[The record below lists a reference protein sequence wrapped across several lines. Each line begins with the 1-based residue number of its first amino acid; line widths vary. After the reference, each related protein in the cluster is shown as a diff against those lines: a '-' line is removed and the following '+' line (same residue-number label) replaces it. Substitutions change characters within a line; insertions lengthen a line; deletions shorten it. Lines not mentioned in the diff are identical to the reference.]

1 MKKITPTLGQLIK
14 SYRIKSD
21 LTQKD
26 LAEKIGYDIPQFISL
41 MENGHAKI
49 PLIILG
55 QLISILK
62 IPEKKVLDI
71 LTENYKR
78 DALEQISTGR
88 KKASNDSYQDDV

>member
-1 MKKITPTLGQLIK
+1 MKKSTPTLGQLIK
-14 SYRIKSD
+14 SYRVKSE

-26 LAEKIGYDIPQFISL
+26 LAERVGYDIPQFISL

-55 QLISILK
+55 QIISILR

-71 LTENYKR
+71 LTETYKR
-78 DALEQISTGR
+78 EAQEQISSGM
-88 KKASNDSYQDDV
+88 KKASSSSHGG